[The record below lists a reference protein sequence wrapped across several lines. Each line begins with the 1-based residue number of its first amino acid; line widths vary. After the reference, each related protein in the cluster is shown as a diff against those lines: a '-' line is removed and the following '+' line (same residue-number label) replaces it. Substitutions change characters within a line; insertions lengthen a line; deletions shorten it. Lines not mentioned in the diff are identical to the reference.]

1 MEKATQKPSF
11 LTTVDE
17 IKASKLQEALSH
29 LSTLILYIHKMQMWT
44 CISPKYY
51 NELDIKPDDLVNKAN
66 IYDARINQ
74 ERGLPNLK
82 FIVFPHDTVII
93 HIINREHPFPLSTDQ
108 DVSDILVFLGR
119 VKDSIFSFLGY

>member
-29 LSTLILYIHKMQMWT
+29 LSTLILYIHKMQMWP

-51 NELDIKPDDLVNKAN
+51 NELDIKPDDPVNKA
-66 IYDARINQ
+66 D
-74 ERGLPNLK
+74 L
-82 FIVFPHDTVII
+82 
-93 HIINREHPFPLSTDQ
+93 
-108 DVSDILVFLGR
+108 
-119 VKDSIFSFLGY
+119 